1 MKIWL
6 ICVSALLLALTAD
19 AKDVTV
25 RVNGRAVHL
34 DVISPEQMNPAL
46 PTLVFES
53 GLGDAGTEGWKRL
66 RPLLPSNVQV
76 VWYDRPGFGTSED
89 DGQTPTPRY
98 IASLLHATLA
108 AANVKPPYILIGH
121 SLGGVRIRTFA
132 SIYPTDVAG
141 LVFVDPTPD
150 FTRTREDDFRDL
162 FVALGL
168 GRKEQAEMTA
178 SPLAAPEGQKPLL
191 AELRMAEELAAGDF
205 AEIRTLPPLAD
216 IPVVVLVGE
225 SDAEWPT
232 SNPRLSFDLRAWT
245 NQWLRVRNASLNRF
259 ALSLRQGT
267 FVSTPYSSHA
277 LQNSEPELV
286 AWAIGRVLARLST
299 R

>member
-1 MKIWL
+1 
-6 ICVSALLLALTAD
+6 
-19 AKDVTV
+19 
-25 RVNGRAVHL
+25 
-34 DVISPEQMNPAL
+34 
-46 PTLVFES
+46 
-53 GLGDAGTEGWKRL
+53 
-66 RPLLPSNVQV
+66 

-98 IASLLHATLA
+98 IASVLHATLA

-150 FTRTREDDFRDL
+150 FTRTREDDFRDV

-168 GRKEQAEMTA
+168 GRKEQAEMRGTPPSE
-178 SPLAAPEGQKPLL
+178 SPGMPKALL
-191 AELRMAEELAAGDF
+191 AELRMAEDLAASDF
-205 AEIRTLPPLAD
+205 AEIRTLPPVPD
-216 IPVVVLVGE
+216 VPVVVLVGE
-225 SDAEWPT
+225 SDAEWPI
-232 SNPRLSFDLRAWT
+232 SNPRLSFDLRPWT
-245 NQWLRVRNASLNRF
+245 DQWLRVRNASLSRF
-259 ALSLRQGT
+259 ASSLKQGT

-286 AWAIGRVLARLST
+286 TWAIARVLSRPSK